1 MIAFLIQ
8 QRPEEVR
15 KHVFAEPLPEV
26 IKSLQTN
33 DTWDEALHNLPDVE
47 REYLI
52 ELWAILKIQNRNQKK
67 NSAQNILFN
76 QPLRYLL

>member
-52 ELWAILKIQNRNQKK
+52 EL
-67 NSAQNILFN
+67 
-76 QPLRYLL
+76 